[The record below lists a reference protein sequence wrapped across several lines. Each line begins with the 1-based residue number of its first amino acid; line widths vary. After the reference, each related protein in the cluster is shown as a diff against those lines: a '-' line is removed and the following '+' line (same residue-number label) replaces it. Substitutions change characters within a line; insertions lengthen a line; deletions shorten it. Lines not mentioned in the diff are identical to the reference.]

1 MKHFVGFLAALIV
14 TFIIIFIWHL
24 LGFDI
29 EKIDYFAGLC
39 SGGAYIIAMKI
50 SEEIKYP

>member
-1 MKHFVGFLAALIV
+1 MKYFIGFLAAVLTTV
-14 TFIIIFIWHL
+14 IIFVIWHL

-29 EKIDYFAGLC
+29 DNIEYFAGFVSCGICL
-39 SGGAYIIAMKI
+39 AFIRI